1 MARLTR
7 GERFKDARI
16 VHNQHKKQTMDEV
29 SAATSVSKSLIQSL
43 EDDSVN
49 RSVGYDKVAKLA
61 AHYNVTTDYLLGL
74 SDDPTPMRSAVDD
87 LGLSPK
93 AVEWI
98 EGLEKKAHCSNHD
111 DRISV
116 LNYLLESIDFQLF
129 FYNLC
134 EFYYSSRA
142 EAIYNALFDLA
153 FPRMEGDEDIVTQEM
168 GDRFRAKLAQ
178 ILDAHHIP
186 NEIRDY
192 LAATSD
198 LWGRQSLGDSRLV
211 DVLMGVEG
219 FNVSDLPEFRVNR
232 DFSTLMES
240 VRQHATEQ
248 GTIGILPEGV
258 VESMR

>member
-1 MARLTR
+1 MVRLTR

-16 VHNQHKKQTMDEV
+16 VHNQNKKQTMDEV
-29 SAATSVSKSLIQSL
+29 SAATGVSKSLIQSL

-74 SDDPTPMRSAVDD
+74 SDDPAPTRSAVDD

-93 AVEWI
+93 AITWI
-98 EGLEKKAHCSNHD
+98 EKLERKSPCSYHD

-129 FYNLC
+129 FYDLC
-134 EFYYSSRA
+134 EYFYSTRA

-153 FPRMEGDEDIVTQEM
+153 FPKMDSNEDMVV
-168 GDRFRAKLAQ
+168 RFRAKIDHILA
-178 ILDAHHIP
+178 DHPIP

-192 LAATSD
+192 LAAIND
-198 LWGRQSLGDSRLV
+198 LENRHTLGDSRLV
-211 DVLMGVEG
+211 DVLIGVEG
-219 FNVSDLPEFRVNR
+219 FNVSDIPELRANR
-232 DFSTLMES
+232 DFFTMMQAIK
-240 VRQHATEQ
+240 QHATKQ
-248 GTIGILPEGV
+248 GTVGILPDGV

>member
-16 VHNQHKKQTMDEV
+16 VHNQHERQTMDEV
-29 SAATSVSKSLIQSL
+29 SAATGVSKSLIQSL

-61 AHYNVTTDYLLGL
+61 THYNVTTDYLLGL
-74 SDDPTPMRSAVDD
+74 SDDPSPMRSAVDD

-98 EGLEKKAHCSNHD
+98 EGLEKKACSSNHD

-116 LNYLLESIDFQLF
+116 LNYLLEHIDFQLL
-129 FYNLC
+129 FYDLC
-134 EFYYSSRA
+134 EYFYSNRA
-142 EAIYNALFDLA
+142 EAVYNALFDLA
-153 FPRMEGDEDIVTQEM
+153 FPRMEGDDDIVTQDM
-168 GDRFRAKLAQ
+168 GDRFQAKLSQ
-178 ILDAHHIP
+178 ILDTYPIP

-192 LAATSD
+192 LAATND
-198 LWGRQSLGDSRLV
+198 LWGRQTVGDSRLV

-219 FNVSDLPEFRVNR
+219 VNVSDLPELRVNR
-232 DFSTLMES
+232 DFAAMMKSI
-240 VRQHATEQ
+240 RQHATEQ
-248 GTIGILPEGV
+248 GTIGIFPEGV

>member
-29 SAATSVSKSLIQSL
+29 SAATGVSKSLIQSL

-74 SDDPTPMRSAVDD
+74 SDDPAPMRSAVDD

-98 EGLEKKAHCSNHD
+98 ESLEKKACCSDHD

-116 LNYLLESIDFQLF
+116 LNYLLENTDFQLF
-129 FYNLC
+129 FYDLC
-134 EFYYSSRA
+134 EYFYSKRA

-153 FPRMEGDEDIVTQEM
+153 LPRMEGDEEIVTQEKE
-168 GDRFRAKLAQ
+168 DRFRAKLPQ
-178 ILDAHHIP
+178 ILDAYPIP

-192 LAATSD
+192 LAAIND
-198 LWGRQSLGDSRLV
+198 LWSRQIIGDSRLV
-211 DVLMGVEG
+211 AVLMGVEWL
-219 FNVSDLPEFRVNR
+219 NVSDLPELRVSR
-232 DFSTLMES
+232 DFAAMMKSIG
-240 VRQHATEQ
+240 QYATEQ